1 MLDLKKVE
9 NAENYAPS
17 TKRRSNTSITIV
29 KTERYGKRIAMS
41 SGLAKAMSITDFVYI
56 GVIVDKRQVIL
67 SESKMAALKEYKL
80 GKGNIIYNARLVD
93 GIVSVLDLES
103 YYENHSSKS
112 FSDIE
117 INEENGV
124 AVVTIPIV
132 EETNEEGEDE

>member
-1 MLDLKKVE
+1 M
-9 NAENYAPS
+9 
-17 TKRRSNTSITIV
+17 
-29 KTERYGKRIAMS
+29 
-41 SGLAKAMSITDFVYI
+41 
-56 GVIVDKRQVIL
+56 
-67 SESKMAALKEYKL
+67 
-80 GKGNIIYNARLVD
+80 D